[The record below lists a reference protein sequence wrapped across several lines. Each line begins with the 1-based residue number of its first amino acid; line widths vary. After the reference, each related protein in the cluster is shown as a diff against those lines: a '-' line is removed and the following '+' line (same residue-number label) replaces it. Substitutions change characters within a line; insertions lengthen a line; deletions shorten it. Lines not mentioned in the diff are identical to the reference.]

1 MKKFKTLELVYMG
14 LFVALMA
21 ICSWIAIPT
30 TIPFTLQTFGVFVA
44 IGLLGTKRGTLSVIT
59 YVLLGAIG
67 LPVFSNFTGGL
78 GILLGS
84 TGGYII
90 GFIASAIL
98 CGLIMDKFGRGT
110 VTMTIA
116 MLIGLV
122 VCYIFGTI
130 WFMIVYT
137 NSTGEIGLMTTL
149 SWCVFPYIIPD
160 CIKIALAILLTK
172 RLGKFVKLQ

>member
-1 MKKFKTLELVYMG
+1 MKKFNTLDIVYMG

-21 ICSWIAIPT
+21 ICSWISIPT
-30 TIPFTLQTFGVFVA
+30 AIPFTLQTFGVFIA

-67 LPVFSNFTGGL
+67 LPVFSNFSGGL
-78 GILLGS
+78 GVLLGS
-84 TGGYII
+84 TGGYIV
-90 GFIASAIL
+90 GFIASALIT
-98 CGLIMDKFGRGT
+98 GFIMDKLGRNT
-110 VTMTIA
+110 VKMAIA
-116 MLIGLV
+116 MLIGLI

-137 NSTGEIGLMTTL
+137 NSTGEVGLLTTL

-172 RLGKFVKLQ
+172 RLGKFVKVQ